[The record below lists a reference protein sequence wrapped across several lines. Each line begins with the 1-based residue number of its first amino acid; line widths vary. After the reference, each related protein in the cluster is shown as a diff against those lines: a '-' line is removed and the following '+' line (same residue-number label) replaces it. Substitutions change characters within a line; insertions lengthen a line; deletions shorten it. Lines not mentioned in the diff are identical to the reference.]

1 MIFVKFTFSGWRIFS
16 FCLDDLVSFEMEN
29 LDDTKIELRNGRSEV
44 LEIEINDFCAKI
56 FSDEHGGKEYE
67 LIEIESDRPTQFN
80 FPTGMD
86 QVV

>member
-1 MIFVKFTFSGWRIFS
+1 MIFVKFTYSDERIFS
-16 FCLDDLVSFEMEN
+16 FCLDDLVTFEKEN
-29 LDDTKIELRNGRSEV
+29 IDNTKIELRNGRTEV

-56 FSDEHGGKEYE
+56 FSDEHGGNEYE
-67 LIEIESDRPTQFN
+67 LIEIESDKPPQFH